1 MVLLNFNKLLVI
13 AIINQIPLSVG
24 VQSVRQKC
32 PVLETKLSNNIKYFQ
47 AVNAVR
53 IEAHMNLSRTVV
65 EERTQKEIAVQHALA
80 QARAEMQEKMDSV
93 QVVAVDDP
101 KVTYSVNWTTPGG
114 QNQIVEAIMEGEAE
128 DLEKEMKTE

>member
-1 MVLLNFNKLLVI
+1 MKI
-13 AIINQIPLSVG
+13 
-24 VQSVRQKC
+24 
-32 PVLETKLSNNIKYFQ
+32 Q

-114 QNQIVEAIMEGEAE
+114 QNQIVEAIMEGEVE
-128 DLEKEMKTE
+128 ELDKEIKTD